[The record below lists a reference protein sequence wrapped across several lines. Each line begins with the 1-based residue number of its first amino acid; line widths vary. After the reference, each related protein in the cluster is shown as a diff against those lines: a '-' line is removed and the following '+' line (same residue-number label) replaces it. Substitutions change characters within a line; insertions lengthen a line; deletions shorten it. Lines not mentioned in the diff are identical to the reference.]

1 MPPGQQLP
9 PSDGAGGGGVVKWLV
24 IGCLGCAG
32 IAVLGFLAL
41 ILLAV
46 LDGGGDEGN
55 SSPTTT
61 ATAGPSDGGGESSE
75 ATDENAGEGPE
86 ESTSSEPNPADP
98 SGATSETDSVKVS
111 ILSTERTQELQ
122 DSLWEHT
129 TSNEYFVIDISYT
142 NKSSE
147 SITLL
152 ASDVVL
158 IDSDGKEYDANT
170 DVSLAVET
178 PIIIEEINPGLTY
191 EGTLVFEVPPGQE
204 FTELRFKEDFGTG
217 ADVTIAFE

>member
-1 MPPGQQLP
+1 M
-9 PSDGAGGGGVVKWLV
+9 
-24 IGCLGCAG
+24 
-32 IAVLGFLAL
+32 
-41 ILLAV
+41 
-46 LDGGGDEGN
+46 
-55 SSPTTT
+55 
-61 ATAGPSDGGGESSE
+61 
-75 ATDENAGEGPE
+75 
-86 ESTSSEPNPADP
+86 
-98 SGATSETDSVKVS
+98 KVS

-147 SITLL
+147 SITLW

-191 EGTLVFEVPPGQE
+191 EGTLVFEVHPGQE